1 MKLFSNFGKREA
13 LVYAVVALWVI
24 MGVIAAWKQMS
35 LEDLAMYFG
44 SLTAYVATYIWAET
58 KRPSLKTGL
67 LKKGPT
73 SRREIMIYVVV
84 GLWMIAGI
92 AVMWFNSDLSELSV
106 YFASLTGFVAA
117 WIAGERYKPEDEVDA
132 SKKIDS

>member
-58 KRPSLKTGL
+58 RRPSLKTGL